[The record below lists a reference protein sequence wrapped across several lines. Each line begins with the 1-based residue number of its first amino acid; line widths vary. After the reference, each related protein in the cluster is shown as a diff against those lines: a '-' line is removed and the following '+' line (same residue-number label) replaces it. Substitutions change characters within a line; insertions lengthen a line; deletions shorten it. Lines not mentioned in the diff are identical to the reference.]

1 MLLISSCIWL
11 ICCTFC
17 GAGQASTKEWF
28 NTSKE
33 AKTIKAVPE
42 SFLLLCWRASATAL
56 MTALAAVLMSDPHSV
71 LPGGTRTLMQVM
83 QYSFARTPEECLH
96 LQKSLQLSHA
106 RTDMAS

>member
-1 MLLISSCIWL
+1 MLLISSGFWL

-17 GAGQASTKEWF
+17 GAGQASTEEGV
-28 NTSKE
+28 NISKE
-33 AKTIKAVPE
+33 AKTNKAVPE

-71 LPGGTRTLMQVM
+71 LALMQVM
-83 QYSFARTPEECLH
+83 QYSFARTPGECLH